1 MSVRDRIEQKLN
13 EALSPGVLEI
23 VDETGNHNVP
33 PDAESHFRV
42 TIVADAFTGESLV
55 ARHRRVNRILA
66 DELAGDIHALA
77 LHTFTPGEWEA
88 RGDTRESPPCLG
100 GTGR

>member
-1 MSVRDRIEQKLN
+1 MSVRDRIEQKLSK
-13 EALSPGVLEI
+13 ALSPEVLEI
-23 VDETGNHNVP
+23 LDETGNHNVP

-42 TIVADAFTGESLV
+42 TVVADAFTGESLV

-77 LHTFTPGEWEA
+77 LHTFTPGEWQA
-88 RGDTRESPPCLG
+88 RGGTRESPPCLG